1 MLDGFAG
8 TQGQGTVSVVNVTIA
23 IAIACSDGLSLSPVV
38 VPTDYRYRVD
48 TIAIVSGAAAAGW
61 SNSGPKTQVS
71 PGRGAVADRGAAARP
86 TGSTCGACLIGGAG
100 GLYSARPCYF
110 SIRVL
115 RPHQATTHLANC
127 TRRPRFTFAHIR
139 SSRVLSFIPAVRLSR
154 MRPAKLKNLSTVAE
168 EAGHAKY

>member
-1 MLDGFAG
+1 M
-8 TQGQGTVSVVNVTIA
+8 TIA
-23 IAIACSDGLSLSPVV
+23 IAIACSDGLSLLPVV
-38 VPTDYRYRVD
+38 VATDYRYRVD

-127 TRRPRFTFAHIR
+127 TRRPRFWVHLR
-139 SSRVLSFIPAVRLSR
+139 SHPILQGTLLHFSSALVKDA
-154 MRPAKLKNLSTVAE
+154 TCQAE
-168 EAGHAKY
+168 ESLHGGRGGGPGHAKCKY